1 MWDVH
6 VSLILV
12 SIFILLLLSSR
23 MYFLGL
29 NEKAPRVGAQDRNID
44 IVACTVDPCLH
55 SI

>member
-29 NEKAPRVGAQDRNID
+29 NEKAPRVGARDRNNIMD
-44 IVACTVDPCLH
+44 IVACTVE
-55 SI
+55 